1 VAGKNIWNNEMTISN
16 HRHTLLT
23 LLLLLLLPALV
34 SCNLTGG
41 APVDQNANA
50 TATAIFQT
58 LEAQAA
64 EMTAQAGSQPAAP
77 AATEQPSAVTQPVTE
92 TQPAAEVQP
101 PAQTEAPV
109 VQPGQPTAASG
120 GPTAIATINTNC
132 RSGPG
137 KKYPKIS
144 NLGADLRASI
154 QGKDATGTWWYIQN
168 NKKGSGLCWISAET
182 VKVEG
187 DTSGLPIIEAMPL
200 EAAQTQAAQTVVPQ
214 APVAPVA
221 TANPTATP

>member
-1 VAGKNIWNNEMTISN
+1 MTISN
-16 HRHTLLT
+16 HHNILSTLLI
-23 LLLLLLLPALV
+23 LLLLPALV
-34 SCNLTGG
+34 SCNFTGG
-41 APVDQNANA
+41 APVDKNANA

-58 LEAQAA
+58 LEAQSA
-64 EMTAQAGSQPAAP
+64 EMTAQAGSPPAAP
-77 AATEQPSAVTQPVTE
+77 AATEQQAVATQP
-92 TQPAAEVQP
+92 PAEVQP

-120 GPTAIATINTNC
+120 GPTAIATVNTNC

-137 KKYPKIS
+137 KKYPKVS
-144 NLGADLRASI
+144 NLGVDLRASI

-168 NKKGSGLCWISAET
+168 NKKAGGFCWISTDT

-187 DTSGLPIIEAMPL
+187 DTSSLPIVEAMSL
-200 EAAQTQAAQTVVPQ
+200 EAAQTQAAQTGIPQ

-221 TANPTATP
+221 TVNPTATP